1 MKKFLVLLLC
11 LTTAIAYSQ
20 RKPKIKGNKAVTDVR
35 EELPPFH
42 AIELDD
48 DLTITLQR
56 SANSGYRITADDNLI
71 DVLKFA
77 VEDSTLVVSSFYK
90 ITGKKKLEITIDYND
105 LRSITMQDG
114 RIEMED
120 LLSTDELRVNLFG
133 SSKLQLNASA
143 PVMLIN
149 MEGNSSGD
157 FNLDSDSLNI
167 TLRDRSTSKIYT
179 AGGNTTLNMFKNA
192 AAQMEGTTN
201 ILTLHMYENSDL
213 KADIFEAATVM
224 ATLEDSPAA
233 RVYAFKDLT
242 LSSRGSSKTYLYGNP
257 KITISEFLDTSE
269 LHKEKD

>member
-1 MKKFLVLLLC
+1 MV
-11 LTTAIAYSQ
+11 YSQ
-20 RKPKIKGNKAVTDVR
+20 RKPKIKGNKDVTDVR
-35 EELPPFH
+35 EDLPPYH
-42 AIELDD
+42 AIQLDD
-48 DLTITLQR
+48 DLTIMLQQ
-56 SANSGYRITADDNLI
+56 STNTGYRITADDNLI
-71 DVLKFA
+71 DVLKLT
-77 VEDSTLVVSSFYK
+77 VEDSTLVISSFYK
-90 ITGKKKLEITIDYND
+90 ITGKKKLEITVNFDD

-120 LLSTDELRVNLFG
+120 MLRTDELRVDLFG

-143 PVMLIN
+143 PVMHIN
-149 MEGNSSGD
+149 MEANSSGD

-167 TLRDRSTSKIYT
+167 TLRDRSSSKIYA

-192 AAQMEGTTN
+192 SARVEGTTD

-213 KADIFEAATVM
+213 RADIFEAATVL

-242 LSSRGSSKTYLYGNP
+242 LSSRGSSKTYLSGNP
-257 KITISEFLDTSE
+257 KITINEFLDTSE